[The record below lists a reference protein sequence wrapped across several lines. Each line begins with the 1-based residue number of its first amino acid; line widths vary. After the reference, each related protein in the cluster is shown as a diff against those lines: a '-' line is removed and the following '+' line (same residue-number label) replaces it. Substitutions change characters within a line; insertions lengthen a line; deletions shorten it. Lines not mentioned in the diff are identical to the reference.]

1 MRIQNKCS
9 PIWLLTKIVT
19 VRSNQRL
26 YCAVCLFETSDL
38 HLKPVGWNIGPIWF
52 HFANTF
58 FLDFFGNDWSA
69 NNVTDDNNANDNND
83 DDDDEAMV
91 SFQEAARLPQCV
103 GS

>member
-1 MRIQNKCS
+1 MI
-9 PIWLLTKIVT
+9 
-19 VRSNQRL
+19 
-26 YCAVCLFETSDL
+26 D
-38 HLKPVGWNIGPIWF
+38 
-52 HFANTF
+52 
-58 FLDFFGNDWSA
+58 A